1 MEKFYLEK
9 PSLKRKEEA
18 LEYINEFLE
27 NKSEI
32 HGVSGLNNYM
42 DDYENWL
49 KFIEEN
55 WNREVSDTLVPS
67 HTYFFIRKNDNKIIG
82 MIDIR
87 LALNETLRKYG
98 GNIGYS
104 IRPTERRKGYNKIN
118 LYMALK
124 VCNENGLEKVMLD
137 CDKTNLGSAN
147 TIKSLGGSLTK
158 EEYNNESKTVMQ
170 DYWINVKESL
180 LKNAK
185 YEEYISINWYKLI

>member
-42 DDYENWL
+42 DNYENWL

-67 HTYFFIRKNDNKIIG
+67 HTYFFIRKNDNKII
-82 MIDIR
+82 
-87 LALNETLRKYG
+87 E
-98 GNIGYS
+98 
-104 IRPTERRKGYNKIN
+104 
-118 LYMALK
+118 
-124 VCNENGLEKVMLD
+124 
-137 CDKTNLGSAN
+137 
-147 TIKSLGGSLTK
+147 
-158 EEYNNESKTVMQ
+158 
-170 DYWINVKESL
+170 
-180 LKNAK
+180 
-185 YEEYISINWYKLI
+185 

>member
-1 MEKFYLEK
+1 M
-9 PSLKRKEEA
+9 
-18 LEYINEFLE
+18 
-27 NKSEI
+27 
-32 HGVSGLNNYM
+32 NY
-42 DDYENWL
+42 EGS
-49 KFIEEN
+49 
-55 WNREVSDTLVPS
+55 WNRKVSDTLVPS

-185 YEEYISINWYKLI
+185 YEEYISIN

>member
-185 YEEYISINWYKLI
+185 YEEYISIN

>member
-67 HTYFFIRKNDNKIIG
+67 HTYFFIR
-82 MIDIR
+82 
-87 LALNETLRKYG
+87 
-98 GNIGYS
+98 
-104 IRPTERRKGYNKIN
+104 
-118 LYMALK
+118 
-124 VCNENGLEKVMLD
+124 
-137 CDKTNLGSAN
+137 
-147 TIKSLGGSLTK
+147 IK
-158 EEYNNESKTVMQ
+158 
-170 DYWINVKESL
+170 
-180 LKNAK
+180 
-185 YEEYISINWYKLI
+185 

>member
-180 LKNAK
+180 LKNVK
-185 YEEYISINWYKLI
+185 YEEYISIN

>member
-55 WNREVSDTLVPS
+55 WNRKVSDTLVPS

-185 YEEYISINWYKLI
+185 YEEYISIN

>member
-42 DDYENWL
+42 DNYENWL

-185 YEEYISINWYKLI
+185 YEEYISIN

>member
-1 MEKFYLEK
+1 
-9 PSLKRKEEA
+9 
-18 LEYINEFLE
+18 
-27 NKSEI
+27 
-32 HGVSGLNNYM
+32 
-42 DDYENWL
+42 
-49 KFIEEN
+49 
-55 WNREVSDTLVPS
+55 
-67 HTYFFIRKNDNKIIG
+67 

-185 YEEYISINWYKLI
+185 YEEYISIN